1 MCMQHAMILVEW
13 LQAIPEIGDHTTKK
27 KKRETFTPVPDML
40 MTDAAAAGQTGN
52 TVVGGLETPGGSS
65 TSLTEIG
72 QGRQMV
78 VDISLKRAGD
88 SVTGQSNVDPKGYL
102 TDLGHIKISTDAEI
116 GDIKRARTLLKS
128 VINTNPKHAPGWV
141 AAARLVNPLLFLD
154 VAQAN
159 NFTLIRIS

>member
-1 MCMQHAMILVEW
+1 M
-13 LQAIPEIGDHTTKK
+13 
-27 KKRETFTPVPDML
+27 
-40 MTDAAAAGQTGN
+40 
-52 TVVGGLETPGGSS
+52 GGLETPGGAT

-72 QGRQMV
+72 QGRKMV

-128 VINTNPKHAPGWV
+128 VVNTNPNNAPGWV
-141 AAARLVNPLLFLD
+141 AAARLVRAWSWAVSLFHHLILAISVRCCLPAKHCITTSLNTIAINRYYSRYGQYLSAQCHS
-154 VAQAN
+154 VAIHQIINLKPSA
-159 NFTLIRIS
+159 

>member
-1 MCMQHAMILVEW
+1 MQHAMILVEW

-78 VDISLKRAGD
+78 VDISLKRRD
-88 SVTGQSNVDPKGYL
+88 R
-102 TDLGHIKISTDAEI
+102 GHQ
-116 GDIKRARTLLKS
+116 ARQ
-128 VINTNPKHAPGWV
+128 NPA
-141 AAARLVNPLLFLD
+141 
-154 VAQAN
+154 
-159 NFTLIRIS
+159 

>member
-1 MCMQHAMILVEW
+1 MAEQSRMKKQMCFIAGV
-13 LQAIPEIGDHTTKK
+13 
-27 KKRETFTPVPDML
+27 
-40 MTDAAAAGQTGN
+40 AAAGQTGN
-52 TVVGGLETPGGSS
+52 TIVGGLETPGGAT

-72 QGRQMV
+72 QGRKMV

-128 VINTNPKHAPGWV
+128 VVNTNPNNAPGWV
-141 AAARLVNPLLFLD
+141 AAARLVIL
-154 VAQAN
+154 
-159 NFTLIRIS
+159 